1 MVKLPRPS
9 MNIVN
14 RTQANDP
21 QATDDTDPAAA
32 AALRLGIPE
41 REFTPHVRVA
51 IAALLGE
58 VVRLKREVEIT
69 RRQLVDTER
78 AANQDTLLPI
88 LNRRAFVRELTR
100 FTAFAERYGTPAS
113 LLYFDLDGFKS
124 VNDAHGHAA
133 GDAVLQHFA
142 GMLASHVRAT
152 DMVGR
157 LGGDE
162 FGIVLAHA
170 ALDQARQKGES
181 LTLALRDNPPRWQ
194 DKPVTVSFSYGV
206 YELRA
211 GENAEIAIAN
221 ADQAMYA
228 QKRAR

>member
-1 MVKLPRPS
+1 
-9 MNIVN
+9 MNIIN
-14 RTQANDP
+14 RTQVNDP
-21 QATDDTDPAAA
+21 QATDDADPAAA

-51 IAALLGE
+51 IASLMGE
-58 VVRLKREVEIT
+58 VARLKREVEIT
-69 RRQLVDTER
+69 RRQLVDAER

-88 LNRRAFVRELTR
+88 LNRRAFVRELAR
-100 FTAFAERYGTPAS
+100 FAAFAERYGTPAS

-142 GMLASHVRAT
+142 GMLASHVRGT
-152 DMVGR
+152 DVVGR

-162 FGIVLAHA
+162 FGVVLAHVT
-170 ALDQARQKGES
+170 LDYARRKGEE
-181 LTLALRDNPPRWQ
+181 LTQTLSSNPPRWQ
-194 DKPVTVSFSYGV
+194 GQPVAVNFSYGA
-206 YELRA
+206 YELRP
-211 GENAEIAIAN
+211 GEDADIVIAN